1 MGGSPGLQDR
11 LRASCK
17 ERPAKDGAKFGREMM
32 PDHLIPTHSMAAGQ
46 PDHDH
51 VTADQTTEIAALM
64 AKHKK
69 TQKQVLDAIK
79 KKGPLRVQIE
89 RALRK

>member
-1 MGGSPGLQDR
+1 
-11 LRASCK
+11 
-17 ERPAKDGAKFGREMM
+17 M
-32 PDHLIPTHSMAAGQ
+32 PDNKTQSGTASDGHHL

-51 VTADQTTEIAALM
+51 ITADQTYEVEALM

-69 TQKQVLDAIK
+69 SQQQVLAAIK
-79 KKGPLRVQIE
+79 KAGPSRVQIE

>member
-1 MGGSPGLQDR
+1 
-11 LRASCK
+11 
-17 ERPAKDGAKFGREMM
+17 M
-32 PDHLIPTHSMAAGQ
+32 PDNNPQTAPAPSGR
-46 PDHDH
+46 PDHDRIT
-51 VTADQTTEIAALM
+51 VDQSYEIEALM

-79 KKGPLRVQIE
+79 KAGPMRVQIE

>member
-1 MGGSPGLQDR
+1 MSDDKLHT
-11 LRASCK
+11 A
-17 ERPAKDGAKFGREMM
+17 PA
-32 PDHLIPTHSMAAGQ
+32 PAGK

-51 VTADQTTEIAALM
+51 VTADQTYEIEALM
-64 AKHKK
+64 AKHHKS
-69 TQKQVLDAIK
+69 QKQVLDAIK

>member
-1 MGGSPGLQDR
+1 
-11 LRASCK
+11 
-17 ERPAKDGAKFGREMM
+17 M
-32 PDHLIPTHSMAAGQ
+32 PDKMQTTTAPAGR

-51 VTADQTTEIAALM
+51 VTLDQTYEIEALM

-69 TQKQVLDAIK
+69 TQKQVHDAIK
-79 KKGPLRVQIE
+79 KAGPLRVQIE

>member
-1 MGGSPGLQDR
+1 
-11 LRASCK
+11 
-17 ERPAKDGAKFGREMM
+17 M
-32 PDHLIPTHSMAAGQ
+32 PDNKMQTTTPPSGR

-51 VTADQTTEIAALM
+51 VTADQTYEIEALM
-64 AKHKK
+64 AKHHK

-79 KKGPLRVQIE
+79 KAGPLRVQIE

>member
-1 MGGSPGLQDR
+1 
-11 LRASCK
+11 
-17 ERPAKDGAKFGREMM
+17 M
-32 PDHLIPTHSMAAGQ
+32 PDQKAQSVAPATTSATTPGR

-51 VTADQTTEIAALM
+51 VTADQTYEIEALM
-64 AKHKK
+64 AKHHKS
-69 TQKQVLDAIK
+69 QKQVLDAIK

>member
-1 MGGSPGLQDR
+1 MSDDKSR
-11 LRASCK
+11 T
-17 ERPAKDGAKFGREMM
+17 GA
-32 PDHLIPTHSMAAGQ
+32 HAAGMPRPGM

-51 VTADQTTEIAALM
+51 VDASQTHEVQALM

-69 TQKQVLDAIK
+69 TEKQVLDAIRK
-79 KKGPLRVQIE
+79 AGPSRVQIE

>member
-1 MGGSPGLQDR
+1 
-11 LRASCK
+11 
-17 ERPAKDGAKFGREMM
+17 M
-32 PDHLIPTHSMAAGQ
+32 PDNATPTTWTPTGR

-51 VTADQTTEIAALM
+51 VTADQTTEIEALM

>member
-1 MGGSPGLQDR
+1 
-11 LRASCK
+11 
-17 ERPAKDGAKFGREMM
+17 M
-32 PDHLIPTHSMAAGQ
+32 PDSKMQNTAAPVGR

-51 VTADQTTEIAALM
+51 VTPDQTHEVEALM
-64 AKHKK
+64 AKHHK

-79 KKGPLRVQIE
+79 KSGPLRVQIE

>member
-1 MGGSPGLQDR
+1 
-11 LRASCK
+11 
-17 ERPAKDGAKFGREMM
+17 M
-32 PDHLIPTHSMAAGQ
+32 PDKLQTTAPMPIGR

-51 VTADQTTEIAALM
+51 VTADQTYEVEALM
-64 AKHKK
+64 AKHHK

>member
-1 MGGSPGLQDR
+1 MSDDKAPT
-11 LRASCK
+11 
-17 ERPAKDGAKFGREMM
+17 AK
-32 PDHLIPTHSMAAGQ
+32 PAAGK

-51 VTADQTTEIAALM
+51 VTADQTYEVEALM

-79 KKGPLRVQIE
+79 KAGPLRVQIE

>member
-1 MGGSPGLQDR
+1 MPDAKFQPGL
-11 LRASCK
+11 AS
-17 ERPAKDGAKFGREMM
+17 DGH
-32 PDHLIPTHSMAAGQ
+32 HL

-51 VTADQTTEIAALM
+51 VTADQTYEVEALM

-69 TQKQVLDAIK
+69 SQKQVLAAIEK
-79 KKGPLRVQIE
+79 AGPSRVQIE